1 MPNTKQVN
9 RTRQNQK
16 LVCQQ
21 REVVHRVIWLRLP
34 SVWVYHIVMV
44 LYVCVTVTP
53 AESFD
58 WGQYICSNNTAG
70 APVSCFKHVSKLWA
84 VGVII
89 YKIYYQSHLTSCLLQ
104 APMGKC
110 WGDIEEGV
118 RIEVINTDTNLSTK
132 VYWIAEIIKLA
143 GKSDSL
149 AHYLYFNVSE

>member
-1 MPNTKQVN
+1 MIKIAFSLSIP
-9 RTRQNQK
+9 
-16 LVCQQ
+16 
-21 REVVHRVIWLRLP
+21 H
-34 SVWVYHIVMV
+34 
-44 LYVCVTVTP
+44 LYGALCLCVTVTP

-70 APVSCFKHVSKLWA
+70 APVSCFKHVSKLRA
-84 VGVII
+84 VWVVI
-89 YKIYYQSHLTSCLLQ
+89 YKVDYQSHLTSCLLQ

-149 AHYLYFNVSE
+149 APTHSLYFNGSE